1 MIIMGFQHDLQL
13 WIKLLD
19 ICNTL
24 VLNDKSYRVLSF
36 CSIIPEDELL
46 LETNDTILE
55 VLKIEVL
62 FLRALLRNAK
72 VSFTPK
78 PWDDRFLLVAIDTLP
93 VIDLASD
100 KLIDAN
106 REKIFKFLLEDN
118 GTKLFK
124 KKETFNQ
131 LFDIAVSCQKGEIT
145 NVEDLNDQLKRVLK
159 IYGGDIRYYTGLII
173 LLLAILL
180 KTCDIES
187 FGPHGQIPQLPH
199 IEAAKDFFN
208 KCVKPEN
215 RGSKACPP
223 RFQTS

>member
-1 MIIMGFQHDLQL
+1 
-13 WIKLLD
+13 
-19 ICNTL
+19 
-24 VLNDKSYRVLSF
+24 
-36 CSIIPEDELL
+36 
-46 LETNDTILE
+46 
-55 VLKIEVL
+55 
-62 FLRALLRNAK
+62 
-72 VSFTPK
+72 
-78 PWDDRFLLVAIDTLP
+78 LLVAIDTLP